1 MKCKNKIITIFLTIM
16 LFALSVVPGCGK
28 AGGKEIYI
36 TKNFSS
42 DYKIVKP
49 LNADLVEDIAAEELQ
64 LWIEKST
71 GVLLPIVS
79 DAGITYNEESKYL
92 SVGKTTIF
100 NSSNITLDKKELG
113 YSGAHIESCGN
124 QVIICGGQATG
135 TLQGVYRLL
144 EKWINF
150 DAITPDIVNYD
161 TVTTLKFEEDFKFTS
176 IPAIDIRNYST
187 GETQIQTKLLN
198 YARMGLISA
207 YWTGEDFYGR
217 WWGANLNTHTTFTI
231 LPPKTYQAEH
241 SSWYICDASGAAK
254 QVDLLNEEMTEQF
267 IENLCTI
274 IEENPNSNNYM
285 IGNEDNRAKGDSDE
299 WNEHIKKYG
308 IGGIYIRFVNKV
320 ADAVKERFPDRDIK
334 LSILAYFAFD
344 EPPVIYDAKTETFTP
359 KDPTV
364 IPRDNVM
371 VRYCPH
377 DACHAHCLDDETCPE
392 NKNFKIKF
400 LGWRSLTENIAIYD
414 YYNNF
419 TEYMAYYNNIGRIQA
434 CARFYGENDVKYFY
448 ALSVAVQSAPFNQ
461 LKMYLVSKLFIDP
474 ELDVNKLT
482 KTFFDS
488 YYGPASQEMLKYYN
502 AIINQ
507 WAKNA
512 ADAGNSCSRVYTNY
526 GTSWIQSKYWP
537 MALFDNLT
545 EYVNQGYAAIDNANL
560 TQTEKAVFQRSV
572 KQLMLPVTYW
582 MLRYYPGYYT
592 DKEFDD
598 TWNEFLLDCEELK
611 FTRSGHFVSNVTL
624 DTSRK

>member
-1 MKCKNKIITIFLTIM
+1 MKSKKRILTFVLIVIFST
-16 LFALSVVPGCGK
+16 LSVVSGCQTTK
-28 AGGKEIYI
+28 TEEIVI
-36 TKNFSS
+36 TKDFSS
-42 DYKIVKP
+42 EYKIVKP
-49 LNADLVEDIAAEELQ
+49 IDADLVENIAADELQ

-71 GVLLPIVS
+71 GVLLPIIS
-79 DAGITYNEESKYL
+79 DSGITYNEEGKYI
-92 SVGKTTIF
+92 SVGNTTIF
-100 NSSNITLDKKELG
+100 NGAKISLDKKELG
-113 YSGAHIESCGN
+113 YSGAHVESRGS

-144 EKWINF
+144 EKWIGF

-161 TVTTLKFEEDFKFTS
+161 SITTLKFEKGFKFTS

-198 YARMGLISA
+198 YARMGLISS

-231 LPPKTYQAEH
+231 LPPKTYQEEH
-241 SSWYICDASGAAK
+241 PDWYICNAAGTA
-254 QVDLLNEEMTEQF
+254 QQIDLLNEEMTEQF
-267 IENLCTI
+267 IECLCKI

-285 IGNEDNRAKGDSDE
+285 IGNEDNRAKGSSDL
-299 WNEHIKKYG
+299 WNEHIRKYG

-320 ADAVKERFPDRDIK
+320 ADAVKVRFPNRDIK
-334 LSILAYFAFD
+334 LSILAYFAYD
-344 EPPVIYDAKTETFTP
+344 EPPVDYNAKTDTFTI
-359 KDPTV
+359 KDESV

-377 DACHAHCLDDETCPE
+377 DACHAHSLDDETCPE
-392 NKNFKIKF
+392 NKNFRIKF
-400 LGWRSLTENIAIYD
+400 LGWRALTENIAIYD

-419 TEYMAYYNNIGRIQA
+419 SEYMAWYNNIGRIQA
-434 CARFYGENDVKYFY
+434 CARFYGKHDVKYFY

-488 YYGPASQEMLKYYN
+488 YYGPASGAMLNYYN

-537 MALFDNLT
+537 IALFDNLT
-545 EYVNQGYAAIDNANL
+545 DYINEGYKAIDEAYL
-560 TQTEKAVFQRSV
+560 TSSEKAVYQRSV

-582 MLRYYPGYYT
+582 SLRYYPGYYT
-592 DKEFDD
+592 DSEFDA
-598 TWNEFLLDCEELK
+598 TWNQFVKDCEELG